1 MPLGSIAGSLVSN
14 FRIVFGPFSVI
25 VHVILQ
31 HIIRIFIM
39 TYCCGVVV
47 EFLCDCCDA
56 ALGCQ
61 FDFSGIAV
69 VLLWDFYRIAMR
81 LLS

>member
-1 MPLGSIAGSLVSN
+1 MPLGSISSSFGSK
-14 FRIVFGPFSVI
+14 FRLVFGEVSMMLY
-25 VHVILQ
+25 VILQ
-31 HIIRIFIM
+31 HRIRIFIM
-39 TYCCGVVV
+39 TYCCGVVA

>member
-1 MPLGSIAGSLVSN
+1 MILGSILGSFGSK
-14 FRIVFGPFSVI
+14 FRVVFGSFSMI
-25 VHVILQ
+25 LYVILQ
-31 HIIRIFIM
+31 HRINIFIM
-39 TYCCGVVV
+39 TYCWGVVA
-47 EFLCDCCDA
+47 ELLCDCCDA
-56 ALGCQ
+56 ALGYQ